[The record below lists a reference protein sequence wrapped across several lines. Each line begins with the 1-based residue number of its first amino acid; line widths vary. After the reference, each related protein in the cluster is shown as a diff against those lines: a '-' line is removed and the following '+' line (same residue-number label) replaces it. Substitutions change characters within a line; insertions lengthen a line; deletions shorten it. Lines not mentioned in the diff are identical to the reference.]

1 MKTASLKSVLT
12 GTVTLPANHYL
23 YSVAVQ
29 QVVLYVGKSKHPL
42 QRVQAH
48 ILKGGR
54 IGYDTV
60 GELVL
65 CNLPDSLS
73 WQVHF
78 YTLADCKQS
87 MMSLLRQALSLWGI
101 SDDISKQCD

>member
-78 YTLADCKQS
+78 YTLADCKQAIYDVFIASGAFS
-87 MMSLLRQALSLWGI
+87 MGYFRRYQ
-101 SDDISKQCD
+101 QTV